1 LSKPRT
7 HSSRSLVGLA
17 VLLALSLAILGGC
30 SAGVSDGGEIGGGGS
45 IGGGGG
51 GGGGNN
57 DPPDPPD
64 DAIPVLGTSA
74 TLSWEPAS
82 GPVAGYRVLVS
93 RNGGGFDE
101 ESQTGVASVMVS
113 GAAGDVLRM
122 RVAAFDAERNAG
134 PLSDPSEAFVFLGN
148 TSSAAASFSDELAE
162 PSGAGASAASGSA
175 VASSSEDSNATEL
188 PSPDPGDESSD
199 TDSPASLAGDDLWWQ
214 SQDGA
219 YVRVTS
225 ADLTR
230 ARLHALPAGERR
242 LVAVDDF
249 DGDGAADLLFAA
261 SGELSLARSALTAGP
276 GMLALE
282 PWAELP
288 AGAEFAASGDFDG
301 DGAADAV
308 VVEDGNASLWLA
320 AGDVQP
326 LPAVAPEAHLVGA
339 GDADADGSAD
349 LLWAGAGG
357 SLVLWHVVAGAL
369 TGESAVTLSEGAD
382 VVVFAD
388 LDGNGSAEVA
398 SQSAPD
404 SLGVSQAVAPFSGWV
419 EAAPSGAS
427 LVGCGDYDGDG
438 TRDRLWADAAGLR
451 IIGASGEQLVPQGE
465 LGPWRLLDVCK

>member
-7 HSSRSLVGLA
+7 RSTSIWVGLA
-17 VLLALSLAILGGC
+17 VLLALSILGGC

-45 IGGGGG
+45 IGGGG

-74 TLSWEPAS
+74 TLSWNPAS
-82 GPVAGYRVLVS
+82 GPVAGYKVLVS
-93 RNGGGFDE
+93 RNGGSFNE
-101 ESQTGVASVMVS
+101 ESQTPSASVMLT

-122 RVAAFDAERNAG
+122 RVAAFDGSSNVG
-134 PLSDPSEAFVFLGN
+134 PLSDPSERFVFLGD
-148 TSSAAASFSDELAE
+148 TSSTAASSDD
-162 PSGAGASAASGSA
+162 GAGETSGDGASDG
-175 VASSSEDSNATEL
+175 SSSVAGTSEGSSGTEL
-188 PSPDPGDESSD
+188 PAADPGDTTSD
-199 TDSPASLAGDDLWWQ
+199 GDSPVSLAGDDLVWQ

-230 ARLHALPAGERR
+230 ARLHALPAGQRR
-242 LVAVDDF
+242 LVAVGDF
-249 DGDGAADLLFAA
+249 DGDGAADLLFAG
-261 SGELSLARSALTAGP
+261 SGELSLVRSAFSAAP
-276 GMLALE
+276 GLLALE

-320 AGDVQP
+320 AGDVLP
-326 LPAVAPEAHLVGA
+326 LPAVAADARLVGA

-349 LLWAGAGG
+349 LLWAGADGG
-357 SLVLWHVVAGAL
+357 LVLWRIVAGAL
-369 TGESAVTLSEGAD
+369 AAESTVALPEGAE
-382 VVVFAD
+382 VVAFAD
-388 LDGNGSAEVA
+388 LDANGAADVA

-419 EAAPSGAS
+419 ESAPSGAS
-427 LVGCGDYDGDG
+427 LAGCGDYDGDG
-438 TRDRLWADAAGLR
+438 TRDRLWVDAAGLR
-451 IIGASGEQLVPQGE
+451 IVGASGEHLVPQTE
-465 LGPWRLLDVCK
+465 LGSWRLLEDCSK

>member
-1 LSKPRT
+1 MSKPRT
-7 HSSRSLVGLA
+7 HSSRILVSLAG
-17 VLLALSLAILGGC
+17 LLALSLAILGGC
-30 SAGVSDGGEIGGGGS
+30 SAGVSDGGEIGSGGS

-51 GGGGNN
+51 GGGNN
-57 DPPDPPD
+57 NPPDPPD

-93 RNGGGFDE
+93 RNGSGFDE

-148 TSSAAASFSDELAE
+148 TSSAAASFSEELAE
-162 PSGAGASAASGSA
+162 PSGADASAASGSA
-175 VASSSEDSNATEL
+175 VASSSEDSSGTEL
-188 PSPDPGDESSD
+188 SSLDPGDD
-199 TDSPASLAGDDLWWQ
+199 TDSPASLAGDDLVWQ

-261 SGELSLARSALTAGP
+261 SGELSLARSAFTASP

-288 AGAEFAASGDFDG
+288 AGADFAASGDFDG

-308 VVEDGNASLWLA
+308 VIEDGNASLWLA
-320 AGDVQP
+320 GGDVMP
-326 LPAVAPEAHLVGA
+326 LPAVAPETRLVGA

-349 LLWAGAGG
+349 LLWAGADG

-369 TGESAVTLSEGAD
+369 TGESAVPLSEGAD
-382 VVVFAD
+382 VVAFAD
-388 LDGNGSAEVA
+388 LDGNGSADVA

-404 SLGVSQAVAPFSGWV
+404 SLGVSQAVAPFAGWV

-427 LVGCGDYDGDG
+427 LKGCGDYDGDG

-451 IIGASGEQLVPQGE
+451 IVGASGEQLVPQSE
-465 LGPWRLLDVCK
+465 LGPWRLLEDCN